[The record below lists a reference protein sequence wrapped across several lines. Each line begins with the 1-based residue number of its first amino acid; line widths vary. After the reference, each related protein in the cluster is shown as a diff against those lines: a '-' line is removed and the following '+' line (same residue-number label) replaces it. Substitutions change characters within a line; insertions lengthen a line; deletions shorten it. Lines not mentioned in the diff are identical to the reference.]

1 MSSQYFIP
9 SHISIQTH
17 IIYYL
22 IKTAQEQQLNKP
34 YCTYGSEDAGC
45 LTNCNNNQLTT
56 LPYTQ
61 METISDFCSSLFS
74 AKYPWKFSRLPLLMK
89 IELSTF
95 EFVNHARSNAYIVVA
110 AIVFLIYMKHIT
122 LIHNLKIQQTIQIQ
136 RFNGSLIII
145 VLTIDVILT

>member
-1 MSSQYFIP
+1 MNFVGFGYQYINSLYILP
-9 SHISIQTH
+9 DKKGQ
-17 IIYYL
+17 
-22 IKTAQEQQLNKP
+22 KQQLNKP
-34 YCTYGSEDAGC
+34 YCTYGSEVAGC

-110 AIVFLIYMKHIT
+110 AIVFIIYMKHIT
-122 LIHNLKIQQTIQIQ
+122 LVYNLKIQQTTANIIQCITD
-136 RFNGSLIII
+136 S
-145 VLTIDVILT
+145 